1 MTAFHEMGL
10 QPEELLAAVEGWAD
24 QRLRRLTPQSLSL
37 ALWSFA
43 RMGSGSPKLL
53 QTAAGCAEQ
62 QLGAFTPGQLA
73 KVAWALAKLRWPAP
87 RVLRHAGAQLAERGA
102 AFGDKEASNVLW
114 ALASE
119 VGPMQKRGE
128 PFPWRAR
135 RNPRGSCLLG
145 SGPGGAGRV
154 AGRALGRAGGGLPS
168 AACSLALL
176 PACLLL
182 LLLPRLPWY
191 CLYNSSAPPFF
202 PCREKRFLLSSWTA
216 LRWGCSH
223 GCGDLALRQA
233 WD

>member
-102 AFGDKEASNVLW
+102 AFGGKEASNVLW

-135 RNPRGSCLLG
+135 RNPRGPCLLG
-145 SGPGGAGRV
+145 SGPALAVLGGSQAARWAGLEGACLAQPAPLPCCLPAYSYFCCPDCLGTACIILLRLPFSLAGR
-154 AGRALGRAGGGLPS
+154 S
-168 AACSLALL
+168 AFS
-176 PACLLL
+176 
-182 LLLPRLPWY
+182 
-191 CLYNSSAPPFF
+191 
-202 PCREKRFLLSSWTA
+202 
-216 LRWGCSH
+216 
-223 GCGDLALRQA
+223 
-233 WD
+233 